1 MHELGIAPDEH
12 VISCLLK
19 CITCLSC
26 ARDGLVAHG
35 YIVKLGFRAECAVCN
50 ALISFYAKSNMIG
63 DAVLV
68 FDIMPRQDTI
78 SWNSVISG
86 CSSNGLNSEAIELF
100 IRMWT
105 QGHELDLVTLLSV
118 FASLCSHAIGLQEG
132 WFMVTRLKLD

>member
-1 MHELGIAPDEH
+1 
-12 VISCLLK
+12 
-19 CITCLSC
+19 
-26 ARDGLVAHG
+26 
-35 YIVKLGFRAECAVCN
+35 
-50 ALISFYAKSNMIG
+50 MIG

-78 SWNSVISG
+78 SWNYVISG

-132 WFMVTRLKLD
+132 WFMVTRLKLDWLGKHLLQTGFIVHVANASNFSYQISWYIF

>member
-12 VISCLLK
+12 AISCLLK

-78 SWNSVISG
+78 SWNYVISG

-118 FASLCSHAIGLQEG
+118 LPACA
-132 WFMVTRLKLD
+132 VTLLVCRKGGSWLLG